1 MKEILQKKQEVD
13 DEDSVEQYI
22 LLSSIISEEAA
33 NSAEPIDF
41 TKDFHLIVN
50 RTRIDFNNK
59 SCQLVT
65 FKDVSVHQRLKH
77 QEEKDKLLK
86 VMSSHICDKVI
97 DPLDSVIFNLKKLNE
112 ELQSK
117 AD

>member
-1 MKEILQKKQEVD
+1 MD

-22 LLSSIISEEAA
+22 LLSSIISEEAD
-33 NSAEPIDF
+33 NSSEPIDF

-59 SCQLVT
+59 SCRLVT

-77 QEEKDKLLK
+77 QEEKDELLK
-86 VMSSHICDKVI
+86 VMTSHIRDKVI
-97 DPLDSVIFNLKKLNE
+97 DPLDPVLFTLKKLNKK
-112 ELQSK
+112 LQSK